1 MESSS
6 LGPDHT
12 PKRATSE
19 GPNPPPRNSME
30 DADSSVTRKRPRL
43 DSGDRVYRS
52 MSADRLVSSHPESD
66 PGMLLPA
73 QDSRAQHGENEKL
86 PDDVS
91 STHPI
96 IGTPSKV
103 TINVRDPVLRSSPPE
118 PMGLETEV
126 SQAKTPRQDQTHFP
140 AKPIKNVQSKSPRAV
155 SISSSPARSPEI
167 EVAELEDMDGHSGPT
182 VWRDSEDSIGF
193 DDLQISL
200 LDEFPMADRHTNLV
214 QAVHRIAQTIN
225 YRMLLLFIYA
235 CLRVNKFHR

>member
-19 GPNPPPRNSME
+19 RPNLPPRNSME

-52 MSADRLVSSHPESD
+52 MSADRLVSSHPDSD

-73 QDSRAQHGENEKL
+73 QDSRAQHGENEK
-86 PDDVS
+86 PPGDVS

-96 IGTPSKV
+96 NGTPSKV

-118 PMGLETEV
+118 PMGLEIEV
-126 SQAKTPRQDQTHFP
+126 SEANRPQQDQTHSP
-140 AKPIKNVQSKSPRAV
+140 ANSIKNVQSKSPRAV
-155 SISSSPARSPEI
+155 SISSSRTRSPEI

-200 LDEFPMADRHTNLV
+200 LEEFPMADRRTSLV
-214 QAVHRIAQTIN
+214 QAVHRMAQTIN
-225 YRMLLLFIYA
+225 YRMLLLFV
-235 CLRVNKFHR
+235 CLCLQLNKVHR

>member
-1 MESSS
+1 MESSL
-6 LGPDHT
+6 LGPEHT

-43 DSGDRVYRS
+43 DSGERVYRS
-52 MSADRLVSSHPESD
+52 MSADRLVSSHPDSD

-73 QDSRAQHGENEKL
+73 QDSRSQHGENEKP
-86 PDDVS
+86 PDDIS
-91 STHPI
+91 SAHPVH
-96 IGTPSKV
+96 GTPSKV

-118 PMGLETEV
+118 PMGLEIEV
-126 SQAKTPRQDQTHFP
+126 PQAEPTRHDQTHSP
-140 AKPIKNVQSKSPRAV
+140 TKSINNVQSKSPRPV

-200 LDEFPMADRHTNLV
+200 LEEFPMVDRRTSLV
-214 QAVHRIAQTIN
+214 QAVHRMAQTMT
-225 YRMLLLFIYA
+225 YRMLLLFI
-235 CLRVNKFHR
+235 CSV